1 MRHLLLAAA
10 LVLVAAVARATP
22 GTAAVLLYAGAG
34 QGRVVFDG
42 RLHASRGLTCDDC
55 HASRLFATK
64 KQALLTMDD
73 HGSGRACW
81 ACHDGKRAFGECA
94 GCHRK

>member
-10 LVLVAAVARATP
+10 LLFATPAARATP
-22 GTAAVLLYAGAG
+22 GTADALLYAGAG

-42 RLHASRGLTCDDC
+42 RFHASRGLACDDC
-55 HASRLFATK
+55 HASGLFSTK